1 MAMNQCANEPM
12 SQSGARLAH
21 WTIGELAHSA
31 LPPRLVIA
39 APQGRSGKTTV
50 AVGLCA
56 ALQARGLIVQ
66 PFKKGPDYID
76 PSWLT
81 EAARRPCRNL
91 DPYLMGKDVGVA
103 AFARGSRDAAIAI
116 IEGAMGL
123 YDGFDLEGTGSTAA
137 LARWLDAPI
146 LLVVNATRVTRSV
159 AALVQGYQHF
169 EPDTR
174 IAGVILN
181 NVARARQQT
190 LMTQAIEKHCGIPVV
205 GVLPRDLSLAIPD
218 RHLGLIP
225 RGEKETLVPA
235 IAAARDAVLANFDL
249 DAILRIA
256 GGQGDRKTGRLGEG
270 ATIRHAPCAIR
281 HTQIGVVRDR
291 AFSFYYPEN
300 LEALQD
306 AGAELSFIDSL
317 HDAHLPIIDALYI
330 GGGFPEVFLRE
341 LQANVSL
348 RAEIH
353 AAIENGLPVY
363 AECGGLMYLARSITW
378 GDQRGEMVG
387 ALPCDVVMT
396 SQPQGHGYVELEV
409 VGDNPL
415 FVRGTTLRGHEFHNS
430 KIDLTGLQNL
440 SSVNI
445 AYRVTRGRGLDGVR
459 DGIVYKNILASYTHL
474 HALSTPEWAT
484 AFVSSLH

>member
-1 MAMNQCANEPM
+1 MTNANVETLHCNI
-12 SQSGARLAH
+12 SARR
-21 WTIGELAHSA
+21 I
-31 LPPRLVIA
+31 VIA

-56 ALQARGLIVQ
+56 ALHARGLIVQ

-91 DPYLMGKDVGVA
+91 DPYLMGKDVVVT
-103 AFARGSRDAAIAI
+103 AFARGSQNADIAI

-123 YDGFDLEGTGSTAA
+123 YDGFDLDGTGSTAA

-146 LLVVNATRVTRSV
+146 LLVVNAQRVTRSV
-159 AALVQGYQHF
+159 AALVQGYQRF
-169 EPDTR
+169 EPGTR

-181 NVARARQQT
+181 NVVRARQQT
-190 LMTQAIEKHCGIPVV
+190 LMTQAIEKYCGIPVV
-205 GVLPRDLSLAIPD
+205 GSLPRDDALAIPD

-225 RGEKETLVPA
+225 RVENESLVPA
-235 IAAARDAVLANFDL
+235 IAAARDAALANFDL
-249 DAILRIA
+249 DAILIIA
-256 GGQGDRKTGRLGEG
+256 GTGGQGDKETRRREEEEREKPISNL
-270 ATIRHAPCAIR
+270 PSPVSK
-281 HTQIGVVRDR
+281 IGVIRDR

-306 AGAELSFIDSL
+306 AGAELVFVDGL
-317 HDAHLPIIDALYI
+317 RDAHLPALDAVYI

-396 SQPQGHGYVELEV
+396 GKPQGHGYVELEV
-409 VGDNPL
+409 VGENPL
-415 FVRGTTLRGHEFHNS
+415 FARGMKLRGHEFHNS
-430 KIDLTGLQNL
+430 RLDLSGV
-440 SSVNI
+440 SC
-445 AYRVTRGRGLDGVR
+445 AYHVTRGCGLDGQR
-459 DGIVYKNILASYTHL
+459 DGIVYKNVLAGYTHL

-484 AFVSSLH
+484 AFVAKAMRCEG